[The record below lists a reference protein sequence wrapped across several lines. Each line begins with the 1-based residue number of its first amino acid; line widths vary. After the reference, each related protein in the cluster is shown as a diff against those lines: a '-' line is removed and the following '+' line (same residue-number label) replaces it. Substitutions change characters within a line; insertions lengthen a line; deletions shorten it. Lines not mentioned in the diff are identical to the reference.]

1 MQFSFCY
8 YFVGHKEGQPAGR
21 KVAGARRERRRP
33 DGWRQATRRRRR
45 RGSRPV
51 GEEAGDTEAA
61 VRAAARDISTA
72 AVVWALTHVVQHG
85 DTILLLAV
93 MLLPHRAQLWQ
104 EVLGVSALCRGLC
117 ERPQERFNI
126 PAQAQAQQKH
136 DGSGGRRRGGGR
148 HRAAAP
154 GLILDGGG
162 PARVSGRREGGEEAD
177 GGREGGGQ
185 AGGEDGMMR
194 RRRERRKSEPEPPP
208 PQRRLPSPPQHRPP
222 PLAALPL
229 SPASRGAVVSPSP
242 ASAIA
247 GRRHPNIG
255 RPPIHLAPVLGGE
268 TTARRSHRLTFSR
281 VGRPAAGRPPSL
293 SPRARGFGLTKGV
306 T

>member
-8 YFVGHKEGQPAGR
+8 YFVGHKEGKKSWEFPLFAGGCASGHR
-21 KVAGARRERRRP
+21 SVLIQNSDVAYLCN
-33 DGWRQATRRRRR
+33 QMMLKL
-45 RGSRPV
+45 
-51 GEEAGDTEAA
+51 
-61 VRAAARDISTA
+61 RDFYDPSK
-72 AVVWALTHVVQHG
+72 
-85 DTILLLAV
+85 
-93 MLLPHRAQLWQ
+93 
-104 EVLGVSALCRGLC
+104 
-117 ERPQERFNI
+117 FNI